1 MAPVSELR
9 KGQMLKYY
17 NKHKDSFNRNRI
29 LNSLNEGVSTG
40 IHRKTLVAHQWGKAD
55 LGFLKPKIMER
66 TIDSNRAHQT
76 FENTTLSQT
85 QLVASIFKD
94 PTIVVST
101 KQSWKTAAN
110 SVKTAFDVTDD
121 TFSHIFRLAD
131 QQILDKLVAV
141 WPVASTRLKKIQFIL
156 KIYGM
161 DADFKAMLGVSRY
174 RFWDKQGKTG
184 DAEQQSAK
192 RDKREENK
200 IDYHQQFLKM
210 FQLERKW
217 RDTEPGS
224 DRHVM
229 SLLYTLGAY
238 SSNSLDPKSLTR
250 VSRIDFTNV
259 YLIEN
264 DTQASTGKDTY
275 NWVNGRLILV
285 PTKTRDNYDYN
296 YILPTLV
303 QKYIKMNVELRPVGA
318 AKQKLFKMNKAQLIK
333 LADGAL
339 GIGNRIYRKMWQNLV
354 DKVFGVPSLAEMS
367 AVMAHSVVSAEAS
380 YLNNQ
385 KYTPAEKLEILEKL
399 KSQLAASARP

>member
-1 MAPVSELR
+1 MAPVTELR
-9 KGQMLKYY
+9 KGQMLEYY

-29 LNSLNEGVSTG
+29 LNSLNEGVSSG

-55 LGFLKPKIMER
+55 LGFLKPKVMER

-76 FENTTLSQT
+76 FENTTLSQK

-94 PTIVVST
+94 PTIVAST

-110 SVKTAFDVTDD
+110 SVRTAFGVTDENF
-121 TFSHIFRLAD
+121 THIFRLTD

-141 WPVASTRLKKIQFIL
+141 WPVASTRLKKIQLVL
-156 KIYGM
+156 KIYAM
-161 DADFKAMLGVSRY
+161 DPDFKVMLGANRY
-174 RFWDKQGKTG
+174 RFCYKQGKTG

-200 IDYHQQFLKM
+200 VDYYQHFLKM

-217 RDTEPGS
+217 RETEPGS

-238 SSNSLDPKSLTR
+238 SSNDLDPKTLTR
-250 VSRIDFTNV
+250 VSRVDFINVHLID
-259 YLIEN
+259 N
-264 DTQASTGKDTY
+264 DAQASTGKYTY
-275 NWVNGRLILV
+275 NWMNGRLILV
-285 PTKTRDNYDYN
+285 PTKTRDDYDYN
-296 YILPTLV
+296 YVLPVIV
-303 QKYIKMNVELRPVGA
+303 QKYIKMNVERRPVGA
-318 AKQKLFKMNKAQLIK
+318 ARLKLFNMNKAQIIK

-339 GIGNRIYRKMWQNLV
+339 GLGNRVYRKMWQNLV
-354 DKVFGVPSLAEMS
+354 DKIFGVPSLAEMS

-385 KYTPAEKLEILEKL
+385 KYTPAEKLEVLEKL
-399 KSQLAASARP
+399 KAQLAASSRP

>member
-1 MAPVSELR
+1 
-9 KGQMLKYY
+9 
-17 NKHKDSFNRNRI
+17 
-29 LNSLNEGVSTG
+29 
-40 IHRKTLVAHQWGKAD
+40 
-55 LGFLKPKIMER
+55 MER

-94 PTIVVST
+94 PTIVAST

-110 SVKTAFDVTDD
+110 SVRTAFGVTDENF
-121 TFSHIFRLAD
+121 THIFRLTD

-141 WPVASTRLKKIQFIL
+141 WPVASTRLKKIQLIL

-161 DADFKAMLGVSRY
+161 DADFKVMLGPTRY

-200 IDYHQQFLKM
+200 VDYHQQFLKM

-217 RDTEPGS
+217 RETEPGS

-238 SSNSLDPKSLTR
+238 SSNDLNPKTLTR
-250 VSRIDFTNV
+250 VSRVDFINV
-259 YLIEN
+259 HLINN
-264 DTQASTGKDTY
+264 DAQASTGKDTY
-275 NWVNGRLILV
+275 NWINGTLILV
-285 PTKTRDNYDYN
+285 PTKTRYNYDYN
-296 YILPTLV
+296 YVLPGIV
-303 QKYIKMNVELRPVGA
+303 QKYIKMNVDRRPVGA
-318 AKQKLFKMNKAQLIK
+318 ARQKLFINMNKAQIIK

-339 GIGNRIYRKMWQNLV
+339 GLGNRIYRKMWQNLV
-354 DKVFGVPSLAEMS
+354 DKIFGVPSLADMS
-367 AVMAHSVVSAEAS
+367 AVLAHSVVAAESS
-380 YLNNQ
+380 YLNN
-385 KYTPAEKLEILEKL
+385 YAYSPSEKIKVLEEL
-399 KSQLAASARP
+399 KAQLAASARP

>member
-1 MAPVSELR
+1 
-9 KGQMLKYY
+9 
-17 NKHKDSFNRNRI
+17 
-29 LNSLNEGVSTG
+29 
-40 IHRKTLVAHQWGKAD
+40 
-55 LGFLKPKIMER
+55 MER

-94 PTIVVST
+94 PTIVAST

-110 SVKTAFDVTDD
+110 SLRTAFGVTDEN
-121 TFSHIFRLAD
+121 FSHIFRMSD
-131 QQILDKLVAV
+131 QRIFDKLITI
-141 WPVASTRLKKIQFIL
+141 WPVASTRLKKIQLVL
-156 KIYGM
+156 KIYAM
-161 DADFKAMLGVSRY
+161 DPDFKVMLGTTRY

-184 DAEQQSAK
+184 DAQQQSAK

-200 IDYHQQFLKM
+200 VDYHQQFLKM

-238 SSNSLDPKSLTR
+238 SSNDLDPKTLTR
-250 VSRIDFTNV
+250 VSRVDFINVHLID
-259 YLIEN
+259 N
-264 DTQASTGKDTY
+264 DVQASTARDTY
-275 NWVNGRLILV
+275 NFMSGRLVLQ

-296 YILPTLV
+296 YILPALV
-303 QKYIKMNVELRPVGA
+303 QKYIKMNVERRPVGA
-318 AKQKLFKMNKAQLIK
+318 ARLKLFNMNKGQLIK

-339 GIGNRIYRKMWQNLV
+339 GLGNRVYRKMWQNLV
-354 DKVFGVPSLAEMS
+354 DKIFGVPSLAEMS
-367 AVMAHSVVSAEAS
+367 AIMAHSVVSAEAS

-385 KYTPAEKLEILEKL
+385 KYTPAEKLEVLEKL

>member
-1 MAPVSELR
+1 MAPVSDLR
-9 KGQMLKYY
+9 KEQMLKYY

-29 LNSLNEGVSTG
+29 LNNLNEGVSSG

-55 LGFLKPKIMER
+55 LGFLKPKVMER

-76 FENTTLSQT
+76 FENTTLSQN

-94 PTIVVST
+94 PTIVAST

-110 SVKTAFDVTDD
+110 SVRTAFGVTGENF
-121 TFSHIFRLAD
+121 THIFRLTD

-141 WPVASTRLKKIQFIL
+141 WPVASTRLKKIQLIL

-161 DADFKAMLGVSRY
+161 DADFKAMLGVTRY
-174 RFWDKQGKTG
+174 RFWDKQGKSG
-184 DAEQQSAK
+184 DALQQSAK

-200 IDYHQQFLKM
+200 VDYHQQFLKM

-217 RDTEPGS
+217 REIEPGS

-238 SSNSLDPKSLTR
+238 SSNDLDPKTLTR
-250 VSRIDFTNV
+250 VSRVDFINVHLID
-259 YLIEN
+259 N
-264 DTQASTGKDTY
+264 DVQASTARDTY
-275 NWVNGRLILV
+275 NFMSGRLVLQ
-285 PTKTRDNYDYN
+285 PTKTRDNYDYS
-296 YILPTLV
+296 YVLPALV
-303 QKYIKMNVELRPVGA
+303 QKYIKLNVERRAVGVA
-318 AKQKLFKMNKAQLIK
+318 RQKLFKMNKAQLIK

-339 GIGNRIYRKMWQNLV
+339 GLGNRVYRKMWQNLV
-354 DKVFGVPSLAEMS
+354 DKIFGVPSLAGMS

-380 YLNNQ
+380 YLDNYAYN
-385 KYTPAEKLEILEKL
+385 PSEKIKVLEKL
-399 KSQLAASARP
+399 KSQLTASARP

>member
-9 KGQMLKYY
+9 KGQMLEYY

-29 LNSLNEGVSTG
+29 LNSLNEGVSSG

-55 LGFLKPKIMER
+55 LGFLKPKVMER

-94 PTIVVST
+94 PTIVAST

-110 SVKTAFDVTDD
+110 SVRTAFGVSDGNFT
-121 TFSHIFRLAD
+121 HIFRLTD

-141 WPVASTRLKKIQFIL
+141 WPVASTRLKKIQLIL

-210 FQLERKW
+210 FQLERRW
-217 RDTEPGS
+217 RGTEPGS
-224 DRHVM
+224 DRHVI

-238 SSNSLDPKSLTR
+238 SSNDLDPKSLTR
-250 VSRIDFTNV
+250 VSRVDFTNV
-259 YLIEN
+259 HLIET
-264 DTQASTGKDTY
+264 DAQASTARDSY
-275 NWVNGRLILV
+275 NFMSGRLVLQ

-296 YILPTLV
+296 YILPALV
-303 QKYIKMNVELRPVGA
+303 QKYIKLNVERRAVGVA
-318 AKQKLFKMNKAQLIK
+318 RHKLFKMNKAQLIK

-339 GIGNRIYRKMWQNLV
+339 GIGNRVYRKMWQNLV
-354 DKVFGVPSLAEMS
+354 DKIFGIPSLAGMS

-399 KSQLAASARP
+399 KSQLAASVRP

>member
-9 KGQMLKYY
+9 KGQMLEYY

-29 LNSLNEGVSTG
+29 LNNLNDGVSTG

-55 LGFLKPKIMER
+55 LGFLKPKVMER

-94 PTIVVST
+94 PTIVAST

-110 SVKTAFDVTDD
+110 SLRTAFGVTDENF
-121 TFSHIFRLAD
+121 THIFRLTD
-131 QQILDKLVAV
+131 QQILDKLMLI
-141 WPVASTRLKKIQFIL
+141 WPVASTRLKKIQLIL

-161 DADFKAMLGVSRY
+161 DADFKAMLGLNRY

-200 IDYHQQFLKM
+200 VDYHQQFLKM

-238 SSNSLDPKSLTR
+238 SSNSLEPETLTR
-250 VSRIDFTNV
+250 VSRVDFIDV
-259 YLIEN
+259 HLIDN
-264 DTQASTGKDTY
+264 DVQADIGKDTY
-275 NWVNGRLILV
+275 NWMNGRLILV

-296 YILPTLV
+296 YVLPALV
-303 QKYIKMNVELRPVGA
+303 RKYIKLNVERRAVGA
-318 AKQKLFKMNKAQLIK
+318 ARQKLFTMKKTQLIK
-333 LADGAL
+333 LADEAL
-339 GIGNRIYRKMWQNLV
+339 GLGNRIYRKLWQNLV
-354 DKVFGVPSLAEMS
+354 DKIFGVPSLAEMS

-380 YLNNQ
+380 YLNNYVYSPTDRI
-385 KYTPAEKLEILEKL
+385 KVLDKMKA
-399 KSQLAASARP
+399 QLAVSARP